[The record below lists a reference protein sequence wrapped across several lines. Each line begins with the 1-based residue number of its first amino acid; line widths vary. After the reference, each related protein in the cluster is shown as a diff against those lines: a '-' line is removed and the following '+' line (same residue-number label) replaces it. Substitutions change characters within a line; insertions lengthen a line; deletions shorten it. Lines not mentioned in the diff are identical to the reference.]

1 MMLFSPLMIQACLLR
16 WSSRKIFQEREKKSA
31 ILIFVVM
38 FPILL
43 LHFTTLFFLPSQLQ
57 KFQGGWSWTCH
68 APLYSFSSYISKG
81 RPNSSCSAFKTRSIT
96 CNESAYSNFSLFIV
110 SPEYWW
116 CLSSFLKYF
125 HLTRIRHFLKQIEAI
140 QFQFKKCG
148 VFLSSFFGQ
157 EIFSTMYL
165 FSSLMSKNYF
175 VLEWKD

>member
-1 MMLFSPLMIQACLLR
+1 
-16 WSSRKIFQEREKKSA
+16 
-31 ILIFVVM
+31 M

-110 SPEYWW
+110 SPEYW
-116 CLSSFLKYF
+116 CLSTFWKYF

-148 VFLSSFFGQ
+148 VFLSSFFRQ
-157 EIFSTMYL
+157 EIFSSTYFLHWCKKTIL
-165 FSSLMSKNYF
+165 FFSEKSKKYTNQTYRVRYNLIGMQKTKRF
-175 VLEWKD
+175 I

>member
-1 MMLFSPLMIQACLLR
+1 MLWCSLYYYCISLL
-16 WSSRKIFQEREKKSA
+16 F
-31 ILIFVVM
+31 
-38 FPILL
+38 
-43 LHFTTLFFLPSQLQ
+43 FFLPPQLQ

-96 CNESAYSNFSLFIV
+96 CNESAYLNFSLFIV

-148 VFLSSFFGQ
+148 VFLSSFFGE
-157 EIFSTMYL
+157 EIFSTIIFFTDVKKL
-165 FSSLMSKNYF
+165 FCSWVKRLKKNFKRIWTIIHLMR
-175 VLEWKD
+175 L

>member
-1 MMLFSPLMIQACLLR
+1 MLWCSLYYYCISLL
-16 WSSRKIFQEREKKSA
+16 F
-31 ILIFVVM
+31 
-38 FPILL
+38 
-43 LHFTTLFFLPSQLQ
+43 FFLPSQLQ

-110 SPEYWW
+110 SPEYW
-116 CLSSFLKYF
+116 CLSTFLKYF

-148 VFLSSFFGQ
+148 VFLSSFFRQ
-157 EIFSTMYL
+157 EIFSSTYFLHWCKKTIL
-165 FSSLMSKNYF
+165 FFSEKSKKYTNQTYHVRCNLIGMQKTKRF
-175 VLEWKD
+175 I

>member
-1 MMLFSPLMIQACLLR
+1 
-16 WSSRKIFQEREKKSA
+16 
-31 ILIFVVM
+31 M

-43 LHFTTLFFLPSQLQ
+43 LHFTTLFFLPPQLQ
-57 KFQGGWSWTCH
+57 KFQGGWSWTRH

-110 SPEYWW
+110 SPEYW
-116 CLSSFLKYF
+116 CLSTFLKYF

-148 VFLSSFFGQ
+148 VFLSSFFRQ
-157 EIFSTMYL
+157 EIFSSTYFLHWCKKTIL
-165 FSSLMSKNYF
+165 FFSEKSKKYTNQTYHVRYNLIGMQKTKRF
-175 VLEWKD
+175 I

>member
-1 MMLFSPLMIQACLLR
+1 
-16 WSSRKIFQEREKKSA
+16 
-31 ILIFVVM
+31 M

-43 LHFTTLFFLPSQLQ
+43 LHFTTLFFLPPQLQ

-148 VFLSSFFGQ
+148 VFFVFFFWTGDFQ
-157 EIFSTMYL
+157 YYVPIFFTDVKKLFCSWVKRLKNKLIKLIMYVTITVPTVFF
-165 FSSLMSKNYF
+165 FS
-175 VLEWKD
+175 